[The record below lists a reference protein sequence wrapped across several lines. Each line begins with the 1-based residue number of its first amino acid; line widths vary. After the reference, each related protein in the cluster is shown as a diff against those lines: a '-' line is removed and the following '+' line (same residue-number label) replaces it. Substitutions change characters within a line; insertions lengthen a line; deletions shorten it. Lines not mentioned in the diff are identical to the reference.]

1 MGFLKRGHLLHHQ
14 ELAVEQAS
22 SSFSS
27 SSFSGPML
35 AIVEHRPRLPKRHSG
50 ARLQCFQPLD
60 PYSHSEFVV

>member
-1 MGFLKRGHLLHHQ
+1 MGFLKLGHLLHHQ

-35 AIVEHRPRLPKRHSG
+35 AIMEHRPRLPMRHSG
-50 ARLQCFQPLD
+50 ARLRFFQP
-60 PYSHSEFVV
+60 